1 MTDQRSFAGTVM
13 LRRRRFVVTMWERM
27 VMAVARA
34 TGATREEVESLGSAD
49 LEDLFALTE

>member
-13 LRRRRFVVTMWERM
+13 LRRRGFVVTMWERM

-34 TGATREEVESLGSAD
+34 TGATREEVESLDSAD